1 MSRYRLYILL
11 LSIVLLITISSI
23 VWRHFTGQHKVKLSL
38 LNQQDIQTK
47 TGVLEQLLQEKR
59 DEISLL
65 EQSCAESEG
74 DRIKQ
79 LQINSCLNGLLEEER
94 RIVSDLKALLE
105 QKEEEIKQLKGIKF
119 KRLIEDTSIYQRL
132 LYIKDENAKNST
144 GKMNLEE
151 EDWEEL
157 LSEIDLVSF
166 DFTTRLVDR
175 YDALVDNDIRFC
187 CLIKLGFKFSEIALI
202 LGCSVDAVY
211 KKEKSILRRMD
222 MEHTI
227 RLKEI
232 LRNI

>member
-1 MSRYRLYILL
+1 MNAEKCKGNKHIGKYISQLYRKGSVFINKEVSEYGIGSGQFMFLLELYIND
-11 LSIVLLITISSI
+11 
-23 VWRHFTGQHKVKLSL
+23 GK
-38 LNQQDIQTK
+38 NQ
-47 TGVLEQLLQEKR
+47 E
-59 DEISLL
+59 EI
-65 EQSCAESEG
+65 AETLKIDKG
-74 DRIKQ
+74 TTARALKK
-79 LQINSCLNGLLEEER
+79 LEEQGFVTR
-94 RIVSDLKALLE
+94 
-105 QKEEEIKQLKGIKF
+105 
-119 KRLIEDTSIYQRL
+119 
-132 LYIKDENAKNST
+132 IKDENDKNST